1 MADKIAFRN
10 CLVVM
15 HPKSTLH
22 NMPTTCNVT
31 SHLCNEFIKWL
42 AQLKNDIK
50 VSGYF
55 QINQLETYLFFI
67 QASPGKISTT
77 ANMWTVDTT
86 KAAFLGVTAH
96 WIEVKK
102 EPEEMW
108 VMRSEVIGFRTVSG
122 DHSGKNLG
130 RYFVGVCDRIGIT
143 DTVQSK
149 VSTPHAQLHYNYL
162 IVMEF

>member
-1 MADKIAFRN
+1 
-10 CLVVM
+10 
-15 HPKSTLH
+15 
-22 NMPTTCNVT
+22 MPTTCDVT
-31 SHLCNEFIKWL
+31 NHLHNEFVKWL

-55 QINQLETYLFFI
+55 QKNQLETYLFFV

-77 ANMWTVDTT
+77 ADMWTADTT

-96 WIEVKK
+96 WIEVKRGF
-102 EPEEMW
+102 EEMW
-108 VMRSEVIGFRTVSG
+108 TMRSEVIGFRTVSG

-143 DTVQSK
+143 NTVQSK
-149 VSTPHAQLHYNYL
+149 VSTPHVQLPDCDGILMGGFIAPHPHPRQR
-162 IVMEF
+162 VK

>member
-1 MADKIAFRN
+1 
-10 CLVVM
+10 
-15 HPKSTLH
+15 
-22 NMPTTCNVT
+22 MPTTCDVT
-31 SHLCNEFIKWL
+31 NHLHNEFVKWL

-55 QINQLETYLFFI
+55 QKNQLETYLFFV

-77 ANMWTVDTT
+77 ADMWTADTT

-96 WIEVKK
+96 WIEVKRGF
-102 EPEEMW
+102 EEMW
-108 VMRSEVIGFRTVSG
+108 TMRSEVIGFRTVSG

-143 DTVQSK
+143 NTVQSK
-149 VSTPHAQLHYNYL
+149 VSTPHVQLPDCDGILMGGFIAPHPHPQQH
-162 IVMEF
+162 VK